1 MTRRGYDRWRVALAA
16 AGLAISAY
24 LTLLHYD
31 TQVPLVCSGGSLV
44 NCEQVLTSA
53 SSIVFGVPVA
63 AYGLLWFVVALGL
76 AWASLRVTAEVEP
89 PRLRAAA
96 LWWTGIGMASVL
108 WLVYQELGVVG
119 KVCAWC
125 TGVHV
130 IVLVLLVLQVLSD
143 GLRTGQ
149 GPASG

>member
-1 MTRRGYDRWRVALAA
+1 MTRRGYDRARAALAA
-16 AGLAISAY
+16 IGILISAY

-31 TQVPLVCSGGSLV
+31 TGIPLVCSGGSLV
-44 NCEQVLTSA
+44 NCEQVLTSP
-53 SSIVFGVPVA
+53 SSVVLGVPVA
-63 AYGLLWFVVALGL
+63 AYGLAWFVVALGL
-76 AWASLRVTAEVEP
+76 ALGSLRVTGDVEP

-96 LWWTGIGMASVL
+96 LWWTGAGVASVL
-108 WLVYQELGVVG
+108 WLIYQELGVVG

-125 TGVHV
+125 TGVHL
-130 IVLVLLVLQVLSD
+130 IVLALLVLQVLSD